1 LKILWLVYDR
11 TLALVDVKCG
21 SPEELDGA
29 IKSRLQREGGLGVR
43 VSCESPGGRCT
54 AEVIAWSGAPRG
66 FVTRSYSVDGL
77 ELVYRSVEKCAD
89 PAAQLPAILSDI
101 YRRGS
106 LIYVEALK
114 PISKL
119 LGG

>member
-21 SPEELDGA
+21 SPEELDDA

-89 PAAQLPAILSDI
+89 PATQLPAILSDI